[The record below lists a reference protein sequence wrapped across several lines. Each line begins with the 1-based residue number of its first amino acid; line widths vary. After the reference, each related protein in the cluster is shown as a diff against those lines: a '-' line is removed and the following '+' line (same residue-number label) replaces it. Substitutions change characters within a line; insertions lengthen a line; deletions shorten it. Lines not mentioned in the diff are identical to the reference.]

1 MKRWIQRRFAVACLA
16 GAMFALLSIPVAAH
30 ATTGP
35 TRGFND
41 EYVFAATRSVS
52 EMDVNPALKVTL
64 FPVTIV
70 LDTAFLP
77 FALIAGCV
85 T

>member
-1 MKRWIQRRFAVACLA
+1 MKRWIKRRVAA

-30 ATTGP
+30 ATATEP
-35 TRGFND
+35 RHGFND

>member
-1 MKRWIQRRFAVACLA
+1 MKGLQQRITAACVT
-16 GAMFALLSIPVAAH
+16 ALLVGVLSIALPSRALAEPRH
-30 ATTGP
+30 
-35 TRGFND
+35 GFND
-41 EYVFAATRSVS
+41 EYIFATTRSVS

-64 FPVTIV
+64 FPVTVI

-85 T
+85 G